1 MGKLGLTT
9 REYLDKDRNAVY
21 DTNMYIVP
29 GGGKIKLIEIEG
41 SVDRGFRVTPIKT
54 NDERLNPLQKAET
67 KTFRQSDKDYLR
79 NTLTRVSIAVGGAAI
94 GGLVGGLA
102 EGAFENADAGE
113 AMDTGDGYLDS
124 PEIGADS
131 NGDQMP
137 PTLSDSPDLQIDDGC

>member
-1 MGKLGLTT
+1 MRFKKLSLDPVTEDNDRAQHIKIRKVNKGYKLGLTT

-54 NDERLNPLQKAET
+54 NDERLNPLQKVET

-79 NTLTRVSIAVGGAAI
+79 NTLTRGRT
-94 GGLVGGLA
+94 
-102 EGAFENADAGE
+102 EN
-113 AMDTGDGYLDS
+113 YF
-124 PEIGADS
+124 
-131 NGDQMP
+131 
-137 PTLSDSPDLQIDDGC
+137 TLLT